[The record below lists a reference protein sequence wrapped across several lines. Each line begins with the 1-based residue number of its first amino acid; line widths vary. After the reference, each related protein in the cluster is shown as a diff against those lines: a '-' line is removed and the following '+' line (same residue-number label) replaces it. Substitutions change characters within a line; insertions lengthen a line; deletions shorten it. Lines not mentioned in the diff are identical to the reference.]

1 MSSWLTEIAGKAE
14 NFLNAVDKGAAN
26 ALTNVSL
33 NSRNTRENSSSS
45 RNAIPNDSVI
55 NLDGNQLS
63 FHHDTD
69 FIDTPDIMSLK
80 TSPSTNSL
88 LSDIGN
94 NGKKNHTRTSSYDS
108 NVSRNS
114 KIIDDE
120 QSIDILNQKDDSIP
134 EEEWQSLNN
143 LAIQTEQITSS
154 VSSAQER
161 TPKKLKDSK
170 KLIDENEVLS
180 RKNSEMMNEMKSLK
194 LRSQS
199 YYNQNA
205 QNEKLV
211 KELQAKENDNLASI
225 RAKESQLA
233 ALKIQSEQLAFDLQE
248 KENKCREYER
258 LNEQLSQQIKSF
270 SDNLVKDLR
279 EEIQTLT
286 ESLRLEK
293 EDSKRLHEQNQQQ
306 ISRLEDNQKSLIVEL
321 ENYRRQAEQI
331 KTKRDEL
338 ELERNCFQK
347 KFDSLRNEFEQF
359 KIKASKTLAD
369 KETLLNKLNED
380 IAKRPSLS
388 SNVESSSHEELV
400 SNQLLQDQCNTLVK
414 ELTELRTQY
423 DSMKN
428 LLEKTETETIPR
440 FDFQI
445 KQLDNELQRE
455 RESNKHLK
463 AEITIL
469 SRESKSY
476 QDELNQVRSSLSA
489 RLTERDEE
497 IDTLRKQLMLKR
509 NSSFDN
515 EDNYENTSID
525 DNIDGEDCKSKIS
538 LKQKQNLSRES
549 QHQEWSRMK
558 SLTENLIAKQTQI
571 EQLSSANHSLKLQLE
586 RSEQKIREL
595 FANKTNSSNDVAIG
609 IYHSPT
615 FANNL
620 VKHRMIHSNQ
630 FSDVIPLMNVNPD
643 DSQVARKVKNAYSV
657 IDSFSIRLGNFLRVY
672 PSARAAFL
680 LYIIILHVW
689 VVFVLMYYEPEIH
702 GNDFKNHPSR

>member
-170 KLIDENEVLS
+170 KLIDETEVLS

-211 KELQAKENDNLASI
+211 KELQAKENDNLV
-225 RAKESQLA
+225 
-233 ALKIQSEQLAFDLQE
+233 
-248 KENKCREYER
+248 
-258 LNEQLSQQIKSF
+258 
-270 SDNLVKDLR
+270 SD
-279 EEIQTLT
+279 
-286 ESLRLEK
+286 
-293 EDSKRLHEQNQQQ
+293 
-306 ISRLEDNQKSLIVEL
+306 
-321 ENYRRQAEQI
+321 
-331 KTKRDEL
+331 
-338 ELERNCFQK
+338 
-347 KFDSLRNEFEQF
+347 
-359 KIKASKTLAD
+359 
-369 KETLLNKLNED
+369 
-380 IAKRPSLS
+380 
-388 SNVESSSHEELV
+388 
-400 SNQLLQDQCNTLVK
+400 
-414 ELTELRTQY
+414 
-423 DSMKN
+423 
-428 LLEKTETETIPR
+428 
-440 FDFQI
+440 
-445 KQLDNELQRE
+445 
-455 RESNKHLK
+455 
-463 AEITIL
+463 
-469 SRESKSY
+469 
-476 QDELNQVRSSLSA
+476 
-489 RLTERDEE
+489 
-497 IDTLRKQLMLKR
+497 
-509 NSSFDN
+509 
-515 EDNYENTSID
+515 
-525 DNIDGEDCKSKIS
+525 
-538 LKQKQNLSRES
+538 
-549 QHQEWSRMK
+549 
-558 SLTENLIAKQTQI
+558 
-571 EQLSSANHSLKLQLE
+571 
-586 RSEQKIREL
+586 
-595 FANKTNSSNDVAIG
+595 IG
-609 IYHSPT
+609 I
-615 FANNL
+615 F
-620 VKHRMIHSNQ
+620 I
-630 FSDVIPLMNVNPD
+630 
-643 DSQVARKVKNAYSV
+643 
-657 IDSFSIRLGNFLRVY
+657 
-672 PSARAAFL
+672 
-680 LYIIILHVW
+680 
-689 VVFVLMYYEPEIH
+689 
-702 GNDFKNHPSR
+702 